1 MDFKGDQAFAIS
13 FQAAD
18 KLTQVDTA
26 DPTKE
31 VIGND
36 SSLATLMQSFVNAQA
51 QTNHN
56 LINFLGLQNC
66 SGRW

>member
-1 MDFKGDQAFAIS
+1 MDFKANPAFVDS
-13 FQAAD
+13 FQASD
-18 KLTQVDTA
+18 KLDKIDVT

-56 LINFLGLQNC
+56 LIH
-66 SGRW
+66 